1 MDATVAYAKAYELME
16 QAVELVMIGDQ
27 NLDLAKGYW
36 NLPGGQARAFRP
48 CTWPTHRGRPTRQV

>member
-16 QAVELVMIGDQ
+16 QAVEPDMIGEE

-48 CTWPTHRGRPTRQV
+48 CT

>member
-48 CTWPTHRGRPTRQV
+48 CT